1 MRAALT
7 GTPAQVARA
16 AKKFR
21 VYFSEV
27 DTNEDDE
34 DYLGS
39 FGSAARSSAHCAQH
53 SRSVCGAGTTLP
65 TPAAC
70 PPAVR
75 PPPHAVDHSIVMYLM
90 GPDGEFIDFYSQLMS
105 APEIADKMGATIVR
119 LEKEAGRGPKAWDLM
134 SLLGL
139 KS

>member
-1 MRAALT
+1 MRT
-7 GTPAQVARA
+7 TRTTSVR
-16 AKKFR
+16 
-21 VYFSEV
+21 
-27 DTNEDDE
+27 
-34 DYLGS
+34 S
-39 FGSAARSSAHCAQH
+39 FGSAARCSAHCAQH

-65 TPAAC
+65 TPAAR
-70 PPAVR
+70 PSAVR
-75 PPPHAVDHSIVMYLM
+75 LPPHAVDHSIVMYLM

-105 APEIADKMGATIVR
+105 APEIADKMGATIAR